1 MQAFFEK
8 NFIYFSTN
16 LQKFLKKICTVL
28 HVYFL
33 IFFTQNISL
42 TTLTCLY
49 IIIMK
54 EILLKRYRLLKKH
67 KFFRIHF
74 DNYQK
79 QILLIFVVIFFAGF
93 LYYIIG
99 RLTDLYL
106 PCLFFKTTGM
116 YCPGCGVTRMFNAI
130 IRGDILLALHQNSAV
145 FFILI
150 IWIIYAVLRFI
161 NKPRCLRN
169 ENVPFILLFVCVGFM
184 IIFGFARNLIPAL
197 QPV

>member
-1 MQAFFEK
+1 LQAFFEK

-16 LQKFLKKICTVL
+16 LQKFSKKICAIL
-28 HVYFL
+28 YVYFL
-33 IFFTQNISL
+33 MVSAQNISL

-67 KFFRIHF
+67 NFFRIHF

-99 RLTDLYL
+99 RLTNLYL

-116 YCPGCGVTRMFNAI
+116 YCPGCGVTRMFNSLI
-130 IRGDILLALHQNSAV
+130 DGDIFLALHQNAAV

-150 IWIIYAVLRFI
+150 IWIIYAVLSFI
-161 NKPRCLRN
+161 SKPRFLRS
-169 ENVPFILLFVCVGFM
+169 ENTPFILLFISIGFM
-184 IIFGFARNLIPAL
+184 IIFGFIRNFIPAL
-197 QPV
+197 QPI

>member
-16 LQKFLKKICTVL
+16 LQKFLKKFCAVL
-28 HVYFL
+28 RVYFL

-54 EILLKRYRLLKKH
+54 EILLQRYRLLKKH
-67 KFFRIHF
+67 KFFRVHF

-79 QILLIFVVIFFAGF
+79 QILLIFVVIFFTGF

-99 RLTDLYL
+99 KTTGFFL
-106 PCLFFKTTGM
+106 PCLFFKLTNM
-116 YCPGCGVTRMFNAI
+116 YCPGCGVTRMFNALI
-130 IRGDILLALHQNSAV
+130 SGDILLALHQNAAV

-150 IWIIYAVLRFI
+150 IWIIYAVLSFI

-169 ENVPFILLFVCVGFM
+169 EIVPFILLFVCIGLM
-184 IIFGFARNLIPAL
+184 IIFGFIRNFIPVL
-197 QPV
+197 QPI